1 MKKTILL
8 ILLSVF
14 FLSGCATKWDV
25 GLNNGYNDAEING
38 QNQSAKVVASQTDG
52 AVAIAKNFK
61 GKTDTE
67 NALMAVIAID
77 RVTRIEAPQY
87 HVKAPRLNTDN
98 FKAGADVIT
107 GGIPIFGM
115 GYVSKVALEQP
126 RSNSLV
132 TGEGDIIVSD
142 SMNSTTTHTT
152 SAGESSATSNLNGSE
167 DGMY

>member
-1 MKKTILL
+1 MKEIVGILL
-8 ILLSVF
+8 ALAM
-14 FLSGCATKWDV
+14 LSGCASKWDV
-25 GLNNGYNDAEING
+25 SLNKDYVDGEKNG

-52 AVAIAKNFK
+52 IATIAKNFK

-67 NALMAVIAID
+67 NALMAVIAFD
-77 RVTRIEAPQY
+77 RITRIEAPQY